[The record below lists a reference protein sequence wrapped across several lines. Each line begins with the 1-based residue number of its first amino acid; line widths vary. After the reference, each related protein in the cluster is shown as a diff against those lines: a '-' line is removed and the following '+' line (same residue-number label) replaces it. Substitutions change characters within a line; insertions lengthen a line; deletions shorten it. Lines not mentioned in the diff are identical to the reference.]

1 MIWVMSPSPF
11 DRARPFEGPVSARI
25 ASTILKGEI
34 AMRGTALLV
43 CLLLSLGAPALAE
56 HHEGEG
62 SMFTGTL
69 AGNFEF
75 VSGRLVQLAE
85 AMPEE
90 VYTWRPA
97 DGVRSTSETLM
108 HLAGANIG
116 LPMMLGVD
124 PPAGMEMTENM
135 MANMQEREKNVTAKA
150 EVIAELKNSIG
161 YGKSAIGDF
170 PAAQLGDEVE
180 FFGMKM
186 SKGDVL
192 LILLSHS
199 HEHLG
204 QLIAYA
210 RSNGVT
216 PPWSEPREE

>member
-1 MIWVMSPSPF
+1 M
-11 DRARPFEGPVSARI
+11 SARM
-25 ASTILKGEI
+25 APTFLKGEVL
-34 AMRGTALLV
+34 MRGITLLV
-43 CLLLSLGAPALAE
+43 CLVLSLGAPALAE

-62 SMFTGTL
+62 SMYLAEL

-90 VYTWRPA
+90 LFTWRPA
-97 DGVRSTSETLM
+97 EGVRSTSETLM
-108 HLAGANIG
+108 HVAGANLG
-116 LPMMLGVD
+116 LPVMLGVA
-124 PPAGMEMTENM
+124 PPEGMDTSEDM
-135 MANMQEREKNVTAKA
+135 MAKMQEMEKNITAKA
-150 EVIAELKNSIG
+150 DVIARLQKSMA
-161 YGKSAIGDF
+161 YGKSALGDY
-170 PAAQLGDEVE
+170 PAANLGDEVE

-186 SKGDVL
+186 TKGGVL

-216 PPWSEPREE
+216 PPWSQPQEEE

>member
-1 MIWVMSPSPF
+1 
-11 DRARPFEGPVSARI
+11 
-25 ASTILKGEI
+25 
-34 AMRGTALLV
+34 MRGTALLV
-43 CLLLSLGAPALAE
+43 CLVLSLAAPALGE
-56 HHEGEG
+56 HHEGDG
-62 SMFTGTL
+62 SMFTATL
-69 AGNFEF
+69 AGNYEF

-108 HLAGANIG
+108 HVAGANLG
-116 LPMMLGVD
+116 LPMMLGVA
-124 PPAGMEMTENM
+124 PPDGMEMSEDM
-135 MANMQEREKNVTAKA
+135 MAKMQEREKNVTAKA
-150 EVIAELKNSIG
+150 EVIADLKKSIA

-170 PAAQLGDEVE
+170 PAAHLGDEVE

-192 LILLSHS
+192 LVLLSHS

-216 PPWSEPREE
+216 PPWSLPKEGE

>member
-1 MIWVMSPSPF
+1 
-11 DRARPFEGPVSARI
+11 
-25 ASTILKGEI
+25 
-34 AMRGTALLV
+34 
-43 CLLLSLGAPALAE
+43 
-56 HHEGEG
+56 
-62 SMFTGTL
+62 MFTGTL

-97 DGVRSTSETLM
+97 EGVRSTSETIM
-108 HLAGANIG
+108 HLAGANLG
-116 LPMMLGVD
+116 LPMMLGVE

-135 MANMQEREKNVTAKA
+135 MAKMQEREKNVTAKA
-150 EVIAELKNSIG
+150 EVIAELEKSIG

-170 PAAQLGDEVE
+170 PAAHLGDEVE

-186 SKGDVL
+186 TKGDVL

-210 RSNGVT
+210 RSNDVV
-216 PPWSEPREE
+216 PPWSQPQPE

>member
-1 MIWVMSPSPF
+1 
-11 DRARPFEGPVSARI
+11 
-25 ASTILKGEI
+25 
-34 AMRGTALLV
+34 MRGITMLV
-43 CLLLSLGAPALAE
+43 CLVLSLGAPALAE

-62 SMFTGTL
+62 SMFTATL
-69 AGNFEF
+69 AGNYEF

-85 AMPEE
+85 AMPED

-97 DGVRSTSETLM
+97 EGVRSTSETLM
-108 HLAGANIG
+108 HVVGANLG
-116 LPMMLGVD
+116 LPMRLGVA
-124 PPAGMEMTENM
+124 PPEGMEVSEDW
-135 MANMQEREKNVTAKA
+135 MAQMQEMEKNVTAKA
-150 EVIAELKNSIG
+150 EVIAQLEKSIG

-170 PAAQLGDEVE
+170 PTAHLGDEVE
-180 FFGMKM
+180 VFGMKM
-186 SKGDVL
+186 SKGDML

-216 PPWSEPREE
+216 PPWSEPKPE

>member
-1 MIWVMSPSPF
+1 
-11 DRARPFEGPVSARI
+11 
-25 ASTILKGEI
+25 
-34 AMRGTALLV
+34 MRGTAVLV
-43 CLLLSLGAPALAE
+43 CLVLSLSAPALAE

-62 SMFTGTL
+62 SMYTANL

-75 VSGRLVQLAE
+75 VSGRLVQLAA

-90 VYTWRPA
+90 IFTWRPA
-97 DGVRSTSETLM
+97 DGVRSTSETMM
-108 HLAGANIG
+108 HVAGANWMM
-116 LPMMLGVD
+116 PAMLGVA
-124 PPAGMEMTENM
+124 PPEGMDMSEDM
-135 MANMQEREKNVTAKA
+135 MAKMQEMEKNITAKA
-150 EVIAELKNSIG
+150 DVIAKLEKSIE
-161 YGKSAIGDF
+161 YCKSAMDSF
-170 PAAQLGDEVE
+170 PAAHLGDEVE

-186 SKGDVL
+186 TKGGVL

>member
-1 MIWVMSPSPF
+1 
-11 DRARPFEGPVSARI
+11 
-25 ASTILKGEI
+25 
-34 AMRGTALLV
+34 MRGTAVLV
-43 CLLLSLGAPALAE
+43 CLVLSLSAPALAE

-62 SMFTGTL
+62 SMYTANL

-85 AMPEE
+85 AMPESL
-90 VYTWRPA
+90 YTWRPGE
-97 DGVRSTSETLM
+97 GVRSTSETLM
-108 HLAGANIG
+108 HVAGANVG
-116 LPMMLGVD
+116 LPMMLGVAA
-124 PPAGMEMTENM
+124 PEGMEMSEEM
-135 MANMQEREKNVTAKA
+135 MARMQEREKNITAKS
-150 EVIAELKNSIG
+150 EVIAELKKSIG
-161 YGKSAIGDF
+161 YGKSAIGEF
-170 PAAQLGDEVE
+170 PAAHIGDEVE

-186 SKGDVL
+186 TKGGVL

-216 PPWSEPREE
+216 PPWSEPKEE

>member
-1 MIWVMSPSPF
+1 
-11 DRARPFEGPVSARI
+11 
-25 ASTILKGEI
+25 
-34 AMRGTALLV
+34 MRGTTVLI
-43 CLLLSLGAPALAE
+43 CLLLSVGAPALAE

-62 SMFTGTL
+62 SVYTATL
-69 AGNFEF
+69 AGNYEF

-97 DGVRSTSETLM
+97 EGVRSTSETLM
-108 HLAGANIG
+108 HVVGANLG
-116 LPMMLGVD
+116 LPMRLGVA
-124 PPAGMEMTENM
+124 PPEGMEVSADW
-135 MANMQEREKNVTAKA
+135 MAQMQEMEKNVTAKA
-150 EVIAELKNSIG
+150 EVIAQLEKSIG
-161 YGKSAIGDF
+161 YGKSAIGDY
-170 PAAQLGDEVE
+170 PAAALGDEVE
-180 FFGMKM
+180 VFGMTLRKR
-186 SKGDVL
+186 DVL

-216 PPWSEPREE
+216 PPWSLPKEGE